1 MKCLKIALSRFKEL
15 LKMMIS
21 IRIETG
27 SKKIEKTENQE
38 ML

>member
-1 MKCLKIALSRFKEL
+1 MKCLKTALSKYKEL
-15 LKMMIS
+15 LKMMMS